1 MPFRVI
7 APSACVGSKWAFVR
21 PTPCAGTRK
30 EADWPRSAP
39 PAWPIATSPQRHEFT
54 VLIGLVVSALLVAAL
69 AHAPFAPAAPTL
81 SIVVH
86 ERIPSADLA
95 EDLVQA
101 VGGHVTRPLPL
112 IGGFA
117 ADVPQNRL
125 PMLARDPSI
134 SGVYVDGRIQMA
146 AVGTGAWD
154 DIEPNL
160 AWRRSIRLSQ
170 LPAGADG
177 SGVTVAL
184 IDTGVAQVEDLGDR
198 VVARVD
204 FTPDAGG
211 DDAYGHGTHMAG
223 VIAGNGAASDGKWR
237 GVAPGAKL
245 VSVKVAGPDGSTD
258 VSVVIAALQWVVT
271 HRAQYGIKVLNL
283 SFGTDSLQPYAID
296 PLNAAVERAWAA
308 GIAVVVSSGN
318 RGPGTIN
325 KPGDDP
331 FVITVGAVDVHQTAD
346 RKDDEV
352 APFSS
357 SAITQDG
364 FTKPDIVAPGTTI
377 VATRDVGSTIDG
389 FHQDAVVDEDYFKG
403 TGTSQAG
410 AVVSGVAAL
419 LYQAN
424 PTLKPS
430 AVKSILMGSTFRAS
444 QYRTGGGSGMVD
456 ALGALQSIGSGDWA
470 NAGLI
475 RSLGVG
481 SLEGSRG
488 KFHVYADVNHDG
500 EPDLVTGE
508 MDVLGAPW
516 DSNSWSST
524 SWSSNSWSSTAWSS
538 LIAENSGWSSNSWSS
553 NSWSGMY
560 WNSNS
565 WSSNSWSSNSWSSNS
580 WSSVAWS

>member
-1 MPFRVI
+1 L
-7 APSACVGSKWAFVR
+7 APTG
-21 PTPCAGTRK
+21 TPRLSIQTM
-30 EADWPRSAP
+30 
-39 PAWPIATSPQRHEFT
+39 PQRHELT
-54 VLIGLVVSALLVAAL
+54 TLIGLIASAFLVATL
-69 AHAPFAPAAPTL
+69 SQAPVAPAAPTI
-81 SIVVH
+81 SVVVH
-86 ERIPSADLA
+86 ERTPATDLA

-125 PMLARDPSI
+125 PMLARDRSI
-134 SGVYVDGRIQMA
+134 RGLYVDGRIQMSS
-146 AVGTGAWD
+146 VGTEAWD

-160 AWRRSIRLSQ
+160 AWRKSIRLPQ
-170 LPAGADG
+170 VPLGIDG
-177 SGVTVAL
+177 TGVTVAV
-184 IDTGVAQVEDLGDR
+184 IDTGVAHVEDLGER

-204 FTPDAGG
+204 FTPGGAG
-211 DDAYGHGTHMAG
+211 DDEYGHGTHLAG
-223 VIAGNGAASDGKWR
+223 VIAGNGAASGGKWR
-237 GVAPGAKL
+237 GVAPGAQI

-283 SFGTDSLQPYAID
+283 SFGTDSVQPYALD

-308 GIAVVVSSGN
+308 GITVVVSSGN

-346 RKDDEV
+346 RRDDEV

-357 SAITQDG
+357 SALTQDG
-364 FTKPDIVAPGTTI
+364 FEKPDVVAPGTTI
-377 VATRDVGSTIDG
+377 VATRDEGSTIDQL
-389 FHQDAVVDEDYFKG
+389 HQDAVVDDNYFKG

-424 PTLKPS
+424 PSLKPS
-430 AVKSILMGSTFRAS
+430 AVKSILMGSTFRAA
-444 QYRTGGGSGMVD
+444 QYRSGGGSGMID
-456 ALGALQSIGSGDWA
+456 AAGALQSIGSGDWA
-470 NAGLI
+470 NTGLI
-475 RSLGVG
+475 KSLGAG

-488 KFHVYADVNHDG
+488 HFHVYTDLNHDG
-500 EPDLVTGE
+500 QPDLVIGE
-508 MDVLGAPW
+508 QDVLSASW
-516 DSNSWSST
+516 DSTSWSST
-524 SWSSNSWSSTAWSS
+524 SWSSTSWSSTSWSS
-538 LIAENSGWSSNSWSS
+538 LIAENSGWTSNSWSS

-580 WSSVAWS
+580 WSSNTWS